1 MNRLVA
7 MDFQIRHL
15 RSFLRVTE
23 AGTFTDAAIELG
35 ISQAAVSRN
44 IAALERALGVR
55 LLVRTTRSVELT
67 PAGKRL
73 IGRARH
79 ALSALEDLQREASAS
94 KGTVRIGYAWSA
106 LGRLTPEFQR
116 RWTAAFPDKDLL
128 LIRTNTPTAGL
139 AEGTT
144 DLAILRRTPEPGT
157 LDFVLTGY
165 EKRYC
170 ALAIEDPLATKRTV
184 TLAQVRDATLAI
196 DVRTGSTRLDLW
208 PEGKQPVQ
216 TVTTED
222 VDDWLT
228 VIGSGK
234 ARGITA
240 ESTAHQYRRAGLVYR
255 LVRDAPP
262 VPVYLAWSKT
272 DPPALQAEAAE
283 LIRSLYAVLEIT
295 PGAGSSSR

>member
-1 MNRLVA
+1 M
-7 MDFQIRHL
+7 RHL
-15 RSFLRVTE
+15 RSFLSVTE

-44 IAALERALGVR
+44 VAALERALGVR

-67 PAGKRL
+67 PAGKRV

-79 ALSALEDLQREASAS
+79 ALSALEDLQCEASAS
-94 KGTVRIGYAWSA
+94 KGTVRNGYAWSA

-116 RWTAAFPDKDLL
+116 RWTAAFPEKDLL

-144 DLAILRRTPEPGT
+144 HLAILRRTPEPGT

-170 ALAIEDPLATKRTV
+170 AMAIEDALAAKRTV
-184 TLAQVRDATLAI
+184 TLAQVSGARLAI
-196 DVRTGSTRLDLW
+196 DLRTGSTRLDLW

-216 TVTTED
+216 TVITDD

-255 LVRDAPP
+255 PVRDARP
-262 VPVYLAWSKT
+262 VPVCLAGQKTTRPHSKPK
-272 DPPALQAEAAE
+272 PPNSSAAYTK
-283 LIRSLYAVLEIT
+283 R
-295 PGAGSSSR
+295 